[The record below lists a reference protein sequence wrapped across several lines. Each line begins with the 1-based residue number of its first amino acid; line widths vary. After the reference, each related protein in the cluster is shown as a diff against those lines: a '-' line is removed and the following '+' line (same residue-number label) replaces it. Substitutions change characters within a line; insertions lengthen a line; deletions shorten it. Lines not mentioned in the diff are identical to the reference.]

1 VNVSA
6 ASTSGSVTGL
16 TNGSTYAVTLRAVNK
31 QGASGSQSVSVTLA
45 GAPGAPVDVRVVA
58 SPAAV
63 TVRWGRPVSS
73 GGSLITGYSVCAG
86 VSCVSVGAGDR
97 VGVVPGLVNGQSY
110 AVVVYALSAYGT
122 SVGGSGGSSTP
133 FTSPSA
139 VSISSIEGTDRAITV
154 GWAAGFNGGSVLTGH
169 EVCAVPASG
178 RTVCVDADASA
189 VSAVV
194 PGLVNGVEYT
204 VSVLAR
210 NAAGAGLEATM
221 RATPSTVPTI
231 PRIVAQRESGVILL
245 TWDAPRSDGGAD
257 VTGYSVCLDA
267 SCLIVDPA
275 IRSHQFGG
283 LTNGVRYTVSVQAI
297 NSNGPS
303 LAAFR
308 RLTPRL
314 GLDSFLVG

>member
-1 VNVSA
+1 
-6 ASTSGSVTGL
+6 
-16 TNGSTYAVTLRAVNK
+16 
-31 QGASGSQSVSVTLA
+31 
-45 GAPGAPVDVRVVA
+45 
-58 SPAAV
+58 
-63 TVRWGRPVSS
+63 
-73 GGSLITGYSVCAG
+73 
-86 VSCVSVGAGDR
+86 
-97 VGVVPGLVNGQSY
+97 
-110 AVVVYALSAYGT
+110 
-122 SVGGSGGSSTP
+122 
-133 FTSPSA
+133 
-139 VSISSIEGTDRAITV
+139 
-154 GWAAGFNGGSVLTGH
+154 
-169 EVCAVPASG
+169 
-178 RTVCVDADASA
+178 
-189 VSAVV
+189 
-194 PGLVNGVEYT
+194 VEYT

-231 PRIVAQRESGVILL
+231 PRLVAQRESGVILL